1 MDQFGI
7 RFEYGNAAHLE
18 ALGLLYNTLK
28 HDKEAEIHRDLSYW
42 FFAIPIELR
51 SNFDWPDGQTLVDL
65 KLQRESCPIW
75 IPEPAEQL
83 SARWDFYSL
92 VDSIHSGDYS
102 MLGLESRGDSMAEL
116 QIDPHGYPY
125 GGVGPLMALTE
136 GFGFTIL
143 GVNEYGKYLTREE
156 LLPR

>member
-1 MDQFGI
+1 MEQFGI

-18 ALGLLYNTLK
+18 ALRLLYNALK
-28 HDKEAEIHRDLSYW
+28 HDKEAEIHRDFSYW

-51 SNFDWPDGQTLVDL
+51 SNFDWPDEQTLADL
-65 KLQRESCPIW
+65 KLQRESCPIC

-83 SARWDFYSL
+83 STRWDFYSL

-102 MLGLESRGDSMAEL
+102 VLGLEARSDSMAEL
-116 QIDPHGYPY
+116 RIDPHGYPY